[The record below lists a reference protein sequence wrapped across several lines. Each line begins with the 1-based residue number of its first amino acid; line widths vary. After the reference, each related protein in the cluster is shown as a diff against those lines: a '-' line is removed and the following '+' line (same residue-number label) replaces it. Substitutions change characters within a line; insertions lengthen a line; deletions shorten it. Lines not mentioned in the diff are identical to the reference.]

1 MDIRDSYN
9 QICDAWDAFRKSTPV
24 NPCIASFAERLPSGA
39 SVLDVGCGTGYP
51 VDAYLA
57 EKGFRVIGI
66 DVSEKMIEKARAQ
79 RLRGSAFFRA
89 DILNF
94 QPARTYDAVIAM
106 DSLWH
111 IAHDRQAELYSE
123 ISSLLHTGGWLFFTH
138 GKKDGEVTGEM
149 FGETFYYSALDK
161 DTVLSLLAQ
170 NGFQVISL
178 LEDYEEATTG
188 DRELM
193 VTARKIG

>member
-9 QICDAWDAFRKSTPV
+9 QICDAWDAFRRARLLTP
-24 NPCIASFAERLPSGA
+24 ALLRLRALPSGA

-111 IAHDRQAELYSE
+111 IAHDRQAELYSK

-138 GKKDGEVTGEM
+138 GKKDGRSDGGNVRRN
-149 FGETFYYSALDK
+149 
-161 DTVLSLLAQ
+161 LLLQ
-170 NGFQVISL
+170 RSG
-178 LEDYEEATTG
+178 
-188 DRELM
+188 
-193 VTARKIG
+193 

>member
-1 MDIRDSYN
+1 
-9 QICDAWDAFRKSTPV
+9 
-24 NPCIASFAERLPSGA
+24 
-39 SVLDVGCGTGYP
+39 
-51 VDAYLA
+51 
-57 EKGFRVIGI
+57 
-66 DVSEKMIEKARAQ
+66 
-79 RLRGSAFFRA
+79 
-89 DILNF
+89 
-94 QPARTYDAVIAM
+94 
-106 DSLWH
+106 
-111 IAHDRQAELYSE
+111 
-123 ISSLLHTGGWLFFTH
+123 
-138 GKKDGEVTGEM
+138 M

>member
-111 IAHDRQAELYSE
+111 IAHDRQAELYS
-123 ISSLLHTGGWLFFTH
+123 
-138 GKKDGEVTGEM
+138 
-149 FGETFYYSALDK
+149 
-161 DTVLSLLAQ
+161 
-170 NGFQVISL
+170 
-178 LEDYEEATTG
+178 
-188 DRELM
+188 
-193 VTARKIG
+193 KI